1 MKKTSLLKRQILKA
15 SRKWNAKRSF
25 RVLYHLGK
33 CQGILKG
40 HTDAVRG
47 ICIISPDAFLS
58 CSNDATI
65 RRWSV
70 AGMLSKNIWILII
83 LNIWV
88 EFNFIDSIVL
98 FFFYFLL
105 ILIYCTI

>member
-1 MKKTSLLKRQILKA
+1 MTLTGHDMAVWCVGSLPGVGIMITGSADRTLRIWKT
-15 SRKWNAKRSF
+15 
-25 RVLYHLGK
+25 GK

-70 AGMLSKNIWILII
+70 AGECTGTYYGHENYIYSISLI
-83 LNIWV
+83 N
-88 EFNFIDSIVL
+88 
-98 FFFYFLL
+98 
-105 ILIYCTI
+105 CTI